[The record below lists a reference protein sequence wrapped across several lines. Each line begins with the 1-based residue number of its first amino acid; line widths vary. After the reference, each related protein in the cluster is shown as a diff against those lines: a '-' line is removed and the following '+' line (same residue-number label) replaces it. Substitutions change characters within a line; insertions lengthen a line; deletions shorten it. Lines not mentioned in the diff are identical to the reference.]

1 MESLIKMLLPSVRV
15 RFPGWKL
22 RRWLR
27 SFWRSV
33 IELLAIIGLGA
44 LAAGAVYYM
53 IFIR

>member
-1 MESLIKMLLPSVRV
+1 MDLLRDILPSIHIRL
-15 RFPGWKL
+15 PGWKL